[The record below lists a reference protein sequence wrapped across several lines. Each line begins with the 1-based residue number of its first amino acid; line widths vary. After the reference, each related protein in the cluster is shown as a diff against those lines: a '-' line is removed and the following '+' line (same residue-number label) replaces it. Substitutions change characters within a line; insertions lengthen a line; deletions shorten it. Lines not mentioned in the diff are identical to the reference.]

1 MKNKKEKDKYFKDK
15 LVLIFRIVVIPVL
28 FIVFVN
34 IIPFLY
40 SKILKIEYSN
50 THLLEYFKN
59 IRINNF
65 IVYLLLLLP
74 GFIMCNIVDFTN
86 PPKKF
91 QQWRY
96 AMTCVL
102 FSIMNI
108 GCCFIYYIWLISI
121 DDDRSIVVF
130 IISNILLPSIIALYI
145 SYIKQHEYFND
156 FVEKCFNL
164 NSIGMTPTAWGKL
177 FSQFGESYVKVTL
190 KDNTVFYGFW
200 SDINSIASTDED
212 IDDIFI
218 EKVYKNDKWEE
229 DEADN
234 GLYISKGQIKC
245 IELMKGGSYAKNSD
259 K

>member
-1 MKNKKEKDKYFKDK
+1 MDDKNEKTKDLKEKF
-15 LVLIFRIVVIPVL
+15 VLFYKIVVIPIL
-28 FIVFVN
+28 FIIFIN
-34 IIPFLY
+34 MILFFY

-50 THLLEYFKN
+50 THALDYFKSVK
-59 IRINNF
+59 ISNF

-74 GFIMCNIVDFTN
+74 GFIMCNIVDLTN

-96 AMTCVL
+96 AITCVL

-108 GCCFIYYIWLISI
+108 GCCFIYYIWLISLE
-121 DDDRSIVVF
+121 DDRAIIVF
-130 IISNILLPSIIALYI
+130 IISSVLLSSIIASYI

-156 FVEKCFNL
+156 FVEKWFNL
-164 NSIGMTPTAWGKL
+164 NSIGTTPTAWGKL

-190 KDNTVFYGFW
+190 KDDTVFYGFW
-200 SDINSIASTDED
+200 SDINSVASTDED

-218 EKVYKNDKWEE
+218 EKIYKNDKWEE

-245 IELMKGGSYAKNSD
+245 IELMKEGESCQELD
-259 K
+259 